1 LRAILETDE
10 IEVWFGIYNNV
21 NFYSFLFGQVFREF
35 QILIIAIRVAKVNRK
50 FDAGEEYR
58 FETAM

>member
-21 NFYSFLFGQVFREF
+21 NFYSLLFGQVFREF
-35 QILIIAIRVAKVNRK
+35 QNFNNCISSSK
-50 FDAGEEYR
+50 G
-58 FETAM
+58 